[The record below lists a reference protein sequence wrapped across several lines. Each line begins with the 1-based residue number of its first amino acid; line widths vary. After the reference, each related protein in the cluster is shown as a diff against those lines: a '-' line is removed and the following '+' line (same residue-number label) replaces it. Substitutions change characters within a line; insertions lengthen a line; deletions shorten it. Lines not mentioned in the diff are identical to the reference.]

1 MEAAKILEPSSVV
14 WQGLHLQEAGIECPR
29 VCSMGYWQSQLA
41 SELLN
46 RNPSYGYQVAEPGTS
61 WTQIGPCGHQG
72 RGTSGSLI
80 CFVLFST
87 VWVLWGDLFF
97 L

>member
-46 RNPSYGYQVAEPGTS
+46 RNPSYGYQVAEL
-61 WTQIGPCGHQG
+61 GPVGPRSG
-72 RGTSGSLI
+72 PVVTRGGGLLA
-80 CFVLFST
+80 V
-87 VWVLWGDLFF
+87 
-97 L
+97 